1 VKNLYTQTST
11 EFMPSVLRTFA
22 LSLAIAFLGTM
33 AGAFFV
39 PSWLMIP
46 LYVLEIVMLISAFF
60 LRRKKAIS
68 YSFLYI
74 FTFLSGITLYPIVAH
89 YLATSGANVVVM
101 AFAST
106 TVVFIGISIYAA
118 KSKRNFSFLGG
129 FLLAALLALV
139 AISIFNIFFPLS
151 STGMLAYSF
160 IGVVVF
166 SGYVLFDIS
175 RMKQYGVRAEEVPL
189 MALNLYLDFINLF
202 ISILRILGILS
213 SKD

>member
-1 VKNLYTQTST
+1 
-11 EFMPSVLRTFA
+11 MPSVLRTFA

-33 AGAFFV
+33 AGVYVPPSLFLPLAILEFVMILAAVFF
-39 PSWLMIP
+39 
-46 LYVLEIVMLISAFF
+46 
-60 LRRKKAIS
+60 RRKKAIS

-74 FTFLSGITLYPIVAH
+74 FTFISGITLYPIVA
-89 YLATSGANVVVM
+89 YYAATAGANVVIM
-101 AFAST
+101 AFATT
-106 TVVFIGISIYAA
+106 TVVFSGISIYAA

-129 FLLAALLALV
+129 FLLAALLAMV
-139 AISIFNIFFPLS
+139 AIGLFNMFFPLS

-175 RMKQYGVRAEEVPL
+175 RMKHYGVRAEDVPL
-189 MALNLYLDFINLF
+189 MALSLYLDFINLF
-202 ISILRILGILS
+202 ISILRIFGILN

>member
-1 VKNLYTQTST
+1 LYTQTST
-11 EFMPSVLRTFA
+11 EFMPSVMRTFA

-33 AGAFFV
+33 AGAFVV
-39 PSWLMIP
+39 PDGLFMPLMI
-46 LYVLEIVMLISAFF
+46 LEFAMLITAFF
-60 LRRKKAIS
+60 FRRKKAIS

-74 FTFLSGITLYPIVAH
+74 FTFISGITLYPIVAH
-89 YLATSGANVVVM
+89 YLSSSGANVVVM

-106 TVVFIGISIYAA
+106 TVVFSGIAIYAA
-118 KSKRNFSFLGG
+118 KSKHNFSFLGG

-139 AISIFNIFFPLS
+139 TISIFNIFFPLG

-160 IGVVVF
+160 IGVLVF
-166 SGYVLFDIS
+166 SGYVLFDFS
-175 RMKQYGVRAEEVPL
+175 RMKHYGVRAEEVPL

-213 SKD
+213 SKDK

>member
-1 VKNLYTQTST
+1 MYTQTST

-33 AGAFFV
+33 AGAFIV

-46 LYVLEIVMLISAFF
+46 LYVLEFVMLISAFF

-106 TVVFIGISIYAA
+106 TVVFTGISIYAA

-139 AISIFNIFFPLS
+139 AIGIFNIFSPLNS
-151 STGMLAYSF
+151 MAMLVYSF

-175 RMKQYGVRAEEVPL
+175 RMKHYGVRAEDVPL

>member
-1 VKNLYTQTST
+1 
-11 EFMPSVLRTFA
+11 MPSVIRTFA
-22 LSLAIAFLGTM
+22 FSLAIAFLGTM
-33 AGAFFV
+33 AGVFVPPALFMPLAILEFVMLMIAFFV
-39 PSWLMIP
+39 
-46 LYVLEIVMLISAFF
+46 
-60 LRRKKAIS
+60 RRKKAMS
-68 YSFLYI
+68 YSFLYL
-74 FTFLSGITLYPIVAH
+74 FTFISGITLYPIVAY
-89 YLATSGANVVVM
+89 YLATSGANVVIM

-106 TVVFIGISIYAA
+106 TVVFSGIAIYAA
-118 KSKRNFSFLGG
+118 KSKQNFSFLGG
-129 FLLAALLALV
+129 FLLAALLSLV

-160 IGVVVF
+160 IGVLVF

-202 ISILRILGILS
+202 ISILRIFGILN

>member
-1 VKNLYTQTST
+1 MYTQTST
-11 EFMPSVLRTFA
+11 EFLPSVLRTFA

-33 AGAFFV
+33 AGVFV
-39 PSWLMIP
+39 PQGLFMPLAILEFVMI
-46 LYVLEIVMLISAFF
+46 MSAFLF
-60 LRRKKAIS
+60 RRKKAIS

-74 FTFLSGITLYPIVAH
+74 FTFISGITMFPIVNH
-89 YLATSGANVVVM
+89 YLTTVGGNVVVM

-106 TVVFIGISIYAA
+106 TVVFTGVAIYAT

-139 AISIFNIFFPLS
+139 AISIFNIFSPLG
-151 STGMLAYSF
+151 STAMLAYSF
-160 IGVVVF
+160 IGVLVF
-166 SGYVLFDIS
+166 SGYVLFDFN
-175 RMKQYGVRAEEVPL
+175 RMKHHGVRAEEVPL

>member
-1 VKNLYTQTST
+1 LYTQTST

-33 AGAFFV
+33 AGAFVV
-39 PSWLMIP
+39 PPALFIPLMI
-46 LYVLEIVMLISAFF
+46 VEFVMLMAAFF
-60 LRRKKAIS
+60 FRRKKAIS
-68 YSFLYI
+68 YSFLYV
-74 FTFLSGITLYPIVAH
+74 FTFISGITLYPIVAH
-89 YLATSGANVVVM
+89 YLATAGANVVVM

-106 TVVFIGISIYAA
+106 TVVFTGISIYAA

-175 RMKQYGVRAEEVPL
+175 RMKHYGVRAEEVPL

>member
-1 VKNLYTQTST
+1 MYNTQTSS

-33 AGAFFV
+33 AGVYVPPSLFLPLSILELVMIIAAVFF
-39 PSWLMIP
+39 
-46 LYVLEIVMLISAFF
+46 
-60 LRRKKAIS
+60 RRKKAIS

-74 FTFLSGITLYPIVAH
+74 FTFISGVTLYPIVA
-89 YLATSGANVVVM
+89 YYTATSGANVVIN
-101 AFAST
+101 AFATT
-106 TVVFIGISIYAA
+106 TVVFTGISIYAA

-129 FLLAALLALV
+129 FLFAALLALV

-160 IGVVVF
+160 IGVLVF

-175 RMKQYGVRAEEVPL
+175 RMKHYGVKAEDVPL
-189 MALNLYLDFINLF
+189 MALSLYLDFINLF
-202 ISILRILGILS
+202 ISILRIFGILG